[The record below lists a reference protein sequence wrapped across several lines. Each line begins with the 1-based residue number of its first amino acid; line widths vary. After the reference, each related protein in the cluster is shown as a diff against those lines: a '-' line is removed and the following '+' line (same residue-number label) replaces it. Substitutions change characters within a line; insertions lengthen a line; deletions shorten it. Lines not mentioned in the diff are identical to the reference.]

1 MNTFIRIIVIIL
13 WCLFGKDTYKSLKSY
28 PDLETMLPNVAATLK
43 RLIEVKTNDESVV
56 EGRNEY
62 ITSYKWFKG
71 NLFNV
76 LIYKY
81 VILNENFKDNAVN
94 NKNFRII
101 EFNFDE
107 SWIGKFIIDKFAI
120 KSLFVNKKPD
130 EIEASFKNIDNATV
144 LTAIQ
149 WNAFWESIINS
160 SPKDKTL
167 ENLSCECLLLSQIP
181 GVKGKCN
188 IYVGDDDKLKQVAEL
203 EGNKDLKPEELKEKI
218 DDLLFQSFSTFCD
231 FRNETEFPAE
241 FMLIKCP
248 DDNKLCDIS
257 PSMIE
262 LTDDNVNKI
271 YDIHSYLFNDI

>member
-1 MNTFIRIIVIIL
+1 MNTFIRIIVNIL
-13 WCLFGKDTYKSLKSY
+13 FCLFGKDTYKSLKSY

-56 EGRNEY
+56 DGRNEY

-71 NLFNV
+71 NIFNM

-81 VILNENFKDNAVN
+81 VILNENFVDNAVN
-94 NKNFRII
+94 DANFRII
-101 EFNFDE
+101 EFDFNE
-107 SWIGKFIIDKFAI
+107 SWIGKFIIDKFNI
-120 KSLFVNKKPD
+120 KSLFPSKKPNELEKLFVNLD
-130 EIEASFKNIDNATV
+130 GAKI
-144 LTAIQ
+144 LTANQ
-149 WNAFWESIINS
+149 WNAFWMSMINA

-167 ENLSCECLLLSQIP
+167 ENLSCEYLLLNQIP

-188 IYVGDDDKLKQVAEL
+188 IYVGNEDKLAEVNAIQNDKEL
-203 EGNKDLKPEELKEKI
+203 TADEIRGKIEEI
-218 DDLLFQSFSTFCD
+218 LFETISSFCD

-241 FMLIKCP
+241 FMLIRCP
-248 DDNKLCDIS
+248 ENNKLCDIS

-262 LTDDNVNKI
+262 LTDDNVTKI